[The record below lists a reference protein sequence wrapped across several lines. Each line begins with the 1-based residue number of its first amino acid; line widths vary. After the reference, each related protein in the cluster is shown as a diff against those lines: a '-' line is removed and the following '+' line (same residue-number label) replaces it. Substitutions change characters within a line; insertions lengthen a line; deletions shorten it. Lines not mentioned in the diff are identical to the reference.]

1 MKNEKI
7 EKKELT
13 AMEGIIIAVLIVV
26 IIAFILRCWS
36 PKLPT
41 WILSTILDLSQ
52 YSQLNQSPFWVSLF
66 IVQMNIVRLGC
77 IVFAWII
84 LRYIVSFSIYFV
96 EEILRSIYN
105 LCSRVLPIRYIE
117 RPETFLFSNKPPQS
131 RSRKIAFYTMSSILF
146 LVTFVAAIILLIR
159 YPECGVI
166 FDVCGT
172 GSLLIITFFYLI
184 CFLCWNWNSQVI
196 LLGYFH
202 FSKIFEYPVKN

>member
-1 MKNEKI
+1 M
-7 EKKELT
+7 
-13 AMEGIIIAVLIVV
+13 IVV
-26 IIAFILRCWS
+26 IIAFVLRCWS

-41 WILSTILDLSQ
+41 WILSNMLDLSQ
-52 YSQLNQSPFWVSLF
+52 YYQLNQSPFWVSLF
-66 IVQMNIVRLGC
+66 IVLMNIARLTC
-77 IVFAWII
+77 IVFAWIV

-117 RPETFLFSNKPPQS
+117 RPKTFLFSKEPPQS

-172 GSLLIITFFYLI
+172 GLLLIITFLYLI
-184 CFLCWNWNSQVI
+184 CFLCWNWNSQVNYLAIFI
-196 LLGYFH
+196 L
-202 FSKIFEYPVKN
+202 VKFLNIQKN